1 MSLVYPHLS
10 SADADAAL
18 RSLERVLAEGRAA
31 EPFPDGGLHPRTRF
45 SGTGAQVTA
54 GRLRELRTAVLSAPR
69 QAGSV
74 SGADGARRADIA
86 VGAALDAWFGSDG
99 RGQASRLEIW
109 PYLSLVVLPDL
120 VVERFGPDPDG
131 RLKPERFLAGRRNAL
146 YRAYLRVWILGPL
159 LQDQSLALYEDELVG
174 VVDRNLSA
182 DHRIA
187 RVVAEHIG
195 GMSGPGNRR
204 EIVREALK
212 ALQYELRV
220 TDLGLL
226 SDYDLRVQIG
236 RMFQAAQTIKSHDD
250 HRSG

>member
-10 SADADAAL
+10 SSDADVAL
-18 RSLERVLAEGRAA
+18 RSLEKVLAEGRAA

-45 SGTGAQVTA
+45 NGAGAQVTA
-54 GRLRELRTAVLSAPR
+54 GRLRELRSAVLSAPPP
-69 QAGSV
+69 AEGG
-74 SGADGARRADIA
+74 SGAGAVRRADIA
-86 VGAALDAWFGSDG
+86 VGAALDAWFGGEG
-99 RGQASRLEIW
+99 RGQASRPEIW

-120 VVERFGPDPDG
+120 VVERFGPGPDG

-146 YRAYLRVWILGPL
+146 YRAYLRAWILGPL

>member
-1 MSLVYPHLS
+1 MSPVYPHL
-10 SADADAAL
+10 APEDAEKAL
-18 RSLERVLAEGRAA
+18 RELEKIAAGRRTVTA
-31 EPFPDGGLHPRTRF
+31 FPDGGLHPRTRYAG
-45 SGTGAQVTA
+45 SGDQVRDA
-54 GRLRELRTAVLSAPR
+54 DLRRLREAVIAEIQSHRPAKAADAAR
-69 QAGSV
+69 Q
-74 SGADGARRADIA
+74 ADIA
-86 VGAALDAWFGSDG
+86 TGIALDRWFVVEG
-99 RGQASRLEIW
+99 RGQAARLEIW
-109 PYLSLVVLPDL
+109 PYLCLVVLPDL
-120 VVERFGPDPDG
+120 VVERFGLSADG
-131 RLKPERFLAGRRNAL
+131 RLKDERFLAGRRNTL
-146 YRAYLRVWILGPL
+146 YRAYLRAWILGPL
-159 LQDQSLALYEDELVG
+159 LRDRSVALYEDELVG

-236 RMFQAAQTIKSHDD
+236 RMFQAAQTIKSHEG
-250 HRSG
+250 HRFS